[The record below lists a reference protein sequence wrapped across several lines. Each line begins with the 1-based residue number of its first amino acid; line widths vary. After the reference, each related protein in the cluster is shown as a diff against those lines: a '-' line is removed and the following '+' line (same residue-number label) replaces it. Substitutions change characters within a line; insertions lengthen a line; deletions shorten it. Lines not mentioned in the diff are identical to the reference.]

1 MQRSCRHTYSLDNFQ
16 NKLYQRIT
24 RTSCE
29 RYRTQEVDNPDCAP
43 TGSAYKIH
51 AQMQRE
57 KVAEQRQPAQEHERL
72 KAMKE
77 EASNIFKDDDSE
89 DEEIFEQVATFAA
102 ELKSENKRSS
112 NVVMMDK
119 FCVVLFCL

>member
-1 MQRSCRHTYSLDNFQ
+1 MR
-16 NKLYQRIT
+16 KV
-24 RTSCE
+24 
-29 RYRTQEVDNPDCAP
+29 QEVDNPDCAP

>member
-1 MQRSCRHTYSLDNFQ
+1 
-16 NKLYQRIT
+16 
-24 RTSCE
+24 
-29 RYRTQEVDNPDCAP
+29 
-43 TGSAYKIH
+43 
-51 AQMQRE
+51 MQRE

-72 KAMKE
+72 KAMKD

-119 FCVVLFCL
+119 FCVVLFVMQTHDSLWSSCTEFRCHQIYIPSRHGGAISKL